1 MIAVTRLLQ
10 VFPSQGVSAA
20 VAERFNEQ
28 SSREIEGIRDFIV
41 LHYRLNERDDD
52 FWRGHREGSIPDSL
66 AERIVLFHDAAHA
79 YQDTHDLFRVDSWV
93 QVMLG
98 QRLMPRNH
106 HPAAEL
112 MPEPKLKD
120 ALATLKGNIARA
132 AERMPTHEQWLERF
146 AVADTLEGAR

>member
-1 MIAVTRLLQ
+1 
-10 VFPSQGVSAA
+10 
-20 VAERFNEQ
+20 
-28 SSREIEGIRDFIV
+28 
-41 LHYRLNERDDD
+41 
-52 FWRGHREGSIPDSL
+52 
-66 AERIVLFHDAAHA
+66 
-79 YQDTHDLFRVDSWV
+79 
-93 QVMLG
+93 MLG